1 MVRKLQNTKGS
12 VKPSSNESPEKYGL
26 LKYHQ
31 LPEWRQM
38 NESITTGYIPPN
50 NSSYRECVSSMSF
63 IHNETGGQYTHFL
76 PFLLATAECIRLT
89 GILCGWVDA
98 PHGPLVEDVL
108 AFAAFFL
115 GAFTCMGLS
124 TVYHMV
130 MSHSEAV
137 AIYAKQ
143 FDFLGIVSLIWGSL
157 VPTIYYAFTCEV
169 PLMKKY
175 LTTVRPSHNDRIQ
188 IAYRDQITII
198 SVIMTGLLLSP
209 LARQSWSGALIT
221 PGFVALA
228 GSAVV
233 PLTHA
238 VQLYGWQRMCQ
249 MVGMEYIAV
258 EAVLY
263 GIGLF
268 CLVVRIFSSLKQA
281 VADK

>member
-1 MVRKLQNTKGS
+1 MAQKLQNTKGS
-12 VKPSSNESPEKYGL
+12 VKPSNEKPEKNGL

-31 LPEWRQM
+31 LPGWRQM
-38 NESITTGYIPPN
+38 NESITTGYVPPN

-76 PFLLATAECIRLT
+76 PFLLATAECVRLT

-137 AIYAKQ
+137 AVYAKQ

-175 LTTVRPSHNDRIQ
+175 LATVRSSHNHTIQ
-188 IAYRDQITII
+188 ITHRD
-198 SVIMTGLLLSP
+198 
-209 LARQSWSGALIT
+209 
-221 PGFVALA
+221 
-228 GSAVV
+228 
-233 PLTHA
+233 
-238 VQLYGWQRMCQ
+238 
-249 MVGMEYIAV
+249 
-258 EAVLY
+258 
-263 GIGLF
+263 
-268 CLVVRIFSSLKQA
+268 
-281 VADK
+281 